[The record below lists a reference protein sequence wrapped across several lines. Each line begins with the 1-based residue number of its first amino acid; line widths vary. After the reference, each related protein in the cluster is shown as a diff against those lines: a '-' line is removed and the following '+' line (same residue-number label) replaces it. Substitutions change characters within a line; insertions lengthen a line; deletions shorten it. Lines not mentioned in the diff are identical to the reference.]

1 MDDSVAGPVAVSDAA
16 APWSAVVDASLAE
29 TLRRALD
36 QAGLLDTTRK
46 LTRTEGQLAL
56 PLACGAETARARW
69 PAGQPVAELVQ
80 LNAAE
85 ERGVRSRMLA
95 RAEKALVDSGVP
107 TTAARVLVQSVP
119 RRWEKVGEVVLFQR
133 VGVFDEADAAG
144 ALLPGGTITPEQRA
158 ALWEALATALGA
170 ARLGVQGRIED
181 TLHRNSGA
189 TLLWPVGATGWT
201 VHREQG
207 LVYGLD
213 VTRSMFSSG
222 NGTEKMRV
230 GRFACAGQT
239 VVDLYAGIGYFSVP
253 YLARAGAERLHAC
266 EWDDDA
272 LRALRHNLAANG
284 VAERAVVHAGDNAN
298 ALPHFEGTAD
308 RVNLGLIPSSE
319 AGWPLAVRALKPA
332 GGTLHVH
339 ANVSS
344 EPGAEAAFGA
354 AMLASLDRLAV
365 AAGRQWELR
374 LDHIERVKWYA
385 PKLRHCVL
393 DVSCVP
399 MHSAALSSG
408 SVSRAPL

>member
-1 MDDSVAGPVAVSDAA
+1 MP
-16 APWSAVVDASLAE
+16 
-29 TLRRALD
+29 
-36 QAGLLDTTRK
+36 
-46 LTRTEGQLAL
+46 
-56 PLACGAETARARW
+56 
-69 PAGQPVAELVQ
+69 
-80 LNAAE
+80 
-85 ERGVRSRMLA
+85 
-95 RAEKALVDSGVP
+95 
-107 TTAARVLVQSVP
+107 
-119 RRWEKVGEVVLFQR
+119 GES
-133 VGVFDEADAAG
+133 
-144 ALLPGGTITPEQRA
+144 I
-158 ALWEALATALGA
+158 
-170 ARLGVQGRIED
+170 
-181 TLHRNSGA
+181 
-189 TLLWPVGATGWT
+189 GWT

-207 LVYGLD
+207 IVYGLD

-222 NGTEKMRV
+222 NGSEKARV
-230 GRFACAGQT
+230 ASFRCERET
-239 VVDLYAGIGYFSVP
+239 VVDLYAGIGYFTLP
-253 YLARAGAERLHAC
+253 YLVHAQAAHLHAC

-354 AMLASLDRLAV
+354 AMLASLDRLAE

-399 MHSAALSSG
+399 THSAALSSG
-408 SVSRAPL
+408 SVSRAPLCAVSAPPRRSE